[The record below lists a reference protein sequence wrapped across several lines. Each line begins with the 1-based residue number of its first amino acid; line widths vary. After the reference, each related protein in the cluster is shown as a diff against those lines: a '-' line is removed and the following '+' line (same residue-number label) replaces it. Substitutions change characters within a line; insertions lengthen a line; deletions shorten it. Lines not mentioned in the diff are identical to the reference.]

1 MKFFSFALLMVSSLA
16 TSPLMAQQSA
26 ALEKGNGYYR
36 EAQFDLA
43 ERQYRLALRKDSA
56 NKAAQHNLA
65 NALYRQRK
73 YDAATTTLQQMR
85 QGLVDKELRGRSHFN
100 EGAIYSRQKDLEKS
114 IDAYKHAL
122 RNNPTDK
129 EARENLQKALLA
141 LKQQQREQQ
150 SQQKQKSPSKMNA
163 SQANQQ
169 LDKLQK
175 KEQEIQERL
184 QKKGGGSAMPKDW

>member
-1 MKFFSFALLMVSSLA
+1 MKSFSFGLLMICSFFMLPLA
-16 TSPLMAQQSA
+16 AQQSA
-26 ALEKGNGYYR
+26 ALEKGNAYYR

-73 YDAATTTLQQMR
+73 YDEATAILQQMR
-85 QGLVDKELRGRSHFN
+85 AGPIDKELRGRSHFN

-122 RNNPTDK
+122 RNNPADK

-150 SQQKQKSPSKMNA
+150 SQQKQKSPSKMNT

>member
-1 MKFFSFALLMVSSLA
+1 MKLFSFWLLMVSFLWTIPLA
-16 TSPLMAQQSA
+16 AQRSA

-73 YDAATTTLQQMR
+73 YDAATATLQQMR
-85 QGLVDKELRGRSHFN
+85 QGLVDKGLRGRSYFN

-122 RNNPTDK
+122 RNNPSDK

-150 SQQKQKSPSKMNA
+150 SQQQQKSPSKMNS